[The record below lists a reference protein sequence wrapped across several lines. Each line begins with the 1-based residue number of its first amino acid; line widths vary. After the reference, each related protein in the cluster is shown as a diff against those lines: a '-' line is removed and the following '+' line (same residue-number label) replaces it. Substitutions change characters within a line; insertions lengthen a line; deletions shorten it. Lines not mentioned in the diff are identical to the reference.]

1 MTDYKKMI
9 IELLE
14 RIESQKT
21 LKIIY
26 DFVHHKYIQS
36 KGGK

>member
-9 IELLE
+9 VELLD
-14 RIESQKT
+14 RIESQT
-21 LKIIY
+21 ILKIIY
-26 DFVHHKYIQS
+26 DFVHHKYIQT